1 MWYVVQSKQRGEFRA
16 LENLN
21 RQGFD
26 CYLPLIRKEKILNGR
41 LVKIQVPLY
50 SRYLFVR
57 QTSTN
62 QNFSI
67 IRSTFGVTSL
77 VSFGAK
83 ACLIGDQVI
92 QCIRNLEKIIPDVE
106 LFKEGDLVQLTAGPL
121 KGLSGTLKCKNSS
134 HRADIL
140 IEFLSKNQ
148 LIEVEL
154 KDLKAIEYV

>member
-1 MWYVVQSKQRGEFRA
+1 MWYVVQSKPRGEFRA

-26 CYLPLIRKEKILNGR
+26 CYLPLIRKDKILNGR

-50 SRYLFVR
+50 SRYLFVS

-62 QNFSI
+62 QNFSK

-77 VSFGAK
+77 VSFSAK
-83 ACLIGDQVI
+83 PCLIGDQVI
-92 QCIRNLEKIIPDVE
+92 QCIRNIEKIIPDVE
-106 LFKEGDLVQLTAGPL
+106 LFKEGDIVQLTGGPL

-134 HRADIL
+134 QRADIL

-148 LIEVEL
+148 LIEVEM
-154 KDLKAIEYV
+154 KDLKANEYI